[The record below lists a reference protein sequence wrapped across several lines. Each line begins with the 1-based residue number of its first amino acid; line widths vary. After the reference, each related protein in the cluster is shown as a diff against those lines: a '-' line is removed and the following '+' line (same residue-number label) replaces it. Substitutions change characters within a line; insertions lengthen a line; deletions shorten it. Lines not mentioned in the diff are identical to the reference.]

1 MGDVAHA
8 DRHGGPGGTSWC
20 SPARVGKCLPRA
32 IATWWTTCEALSE
45 PGQWYLDRPLGQLT
59 YISKP
64 GEQPGQAV
72 LIAPRLEQLLVLQG
86 DLTKKRWVRHI
97 QFSGLS
103 FAHTNWTLPPTGQD
117 FPQAEIGLNAAIV
130 AIGARQ
136 IVLERCAVRHVGGYG
151 MAFGSGSRN
160 NRVEG
165 CELVDLAGGGVKIGH
180 AGFGTCDQIKRI
192 SDDPEMH
199 VSHHVIRN
207 CLIAHGGRLHPG
219 RWESGS
225 DSLRTTRGSTMTS
238 SISTRPEFP
247 SVGPGATALV
257 TPITTTLASITCT
270 LSDSA

>member
-1 MGDVAHA
+1 M
-8 DRHGGPGGTSWC
+8 
-20 SPARVGKCLPRA
+20 PRA
-32 IATWWTTCEALSE
+32 IATWWTNAREALSE

-72 LIAPRLEQLLVLQG
+72 VIAPRLEQLLVLQS
-86 DLTKKRWVRHI
+86 DLTKKRWVQHI

-103 FAHTNWTLPPTGQD
+103 SAHTNWILPPSGQD
-117 FPQAEIGLNAAIV
+117 FPQVEIGLNAAIV
-130 AIGARQ
+130 AIAARQ
-136 IVLERCAVRHVGGYG
+136 TVLERCAVRHVGGR
-151 MAFGSGSRN
+151 FGSRN

-180 AGFGTCDQIKRI
+180 AGFGTWDQIKRI

-219 RWESGS
+219 GGGS
-225 DSLRTTRGSTMTS
+225 LDRIVFVQHG
-238 SISTRPEFP
+238 
-247 SVGPGATALV
+247 GAQ
-257 TPITTTLASITCT
+257 
-270 LSDSA
+270 